1 MTIMHVRVYYKT
13 CPETLRDLAWFPV
26 TNTGPEMTS
35 LVDVSG
41 VCVANSVPVKSGPGE
56 LLLRFWLIAFF
67 LW

>member
-13 CPETLRDLAWFPV
+13 CTETLRDLAWFPV

-41 VCVANSVPVKSGPGE
+41 VCVADAV
-56 LLLRFWLIAFF
+56 IAVDSAGDC
-67 LW
+67 